1 MAFFLVCCVFSTGS
15 IFVPFSLIIV
25 GVENGWIGIYCNGY
39 IDKPKRKVSKKKKKS
54 HHTKR
59 DFLEMRKRLTLSLP
73 FPLFS
78 FLFVVHCIA
87 HRAVKRAYSVTGCV
101 LLFGRHIW
109 VHPFVSLD
117 VSQNQRHSLT
127 LWGKEREANV
137 STSPSTQ
144 SLPPPPSLIVYLFL
158 HFFVYRSAK

>member
-39 IDKPKRKVSKKKKKS
+39 IDKPKRKVSKKKKKITS
-54 HHTKR
+54 HKERFFR
-59 DFLEMRKRLTLSLP
+59 DEKAIDFKSSLP
-73 FPLFS
+73 FFS
-78 FLFVVHCIA
+78 FLFVVHWIA